1 MNTQGKK
8 DGIVGRLM
16 VPKGFH
22 NIIAGTANMMIL
34 NLQICYFTRKKN
46 LQVELRLLI
55 SDFNIGRLSWIISV
69 DSV

>member
-22 NIIAGTANMMIL
+22 NIIAGTANIMIL
-34 NLQICYFTRKKN
+34 NLQISYFTRKKN
-46 LQVELRLLI
+46 FASRIKVINQ
-55 SDFNIGRLSWIISV
+55 
-69 DSV
+69 